1 MENTHKHTSLA
12 QFNTMKKLFV
22 AFAVIFSVLT
32 ASARSNYSHDIEV
45 LPEAAQAVLKQ
56 NFKADVSHIK
66 IGKEFGK
73 IRKYDVVLTD
83 GSEIS
88 FDKHGNWNDIEVGRY
103 ESVPKALIPRPIST
117 FVNNNQNR
125 YSVTG
130 IEKSHSGYDVEL
142 SNGVEMKFTEKGK
155 FIRYDD

>member
-1 MENTHKHTSLA
+1 
-12 QFNTMKKLFV
+12 MKKLFLIIAV
-22 AFAVIFSVLT
+22 LFAFSS
-32 ASARSNYSHDIEV
+32 ASARDNYSHDVNV
-45 LPEAAQAVLKQ
+45 LPSSAQTILKQ

-83 GSEIS
+83 GSEIT
-88 FDKHGNWNDIEVGRY
+88 FDKHGDWKDVEVNRY
-103 ESVPKALIPRPIST
+103 TSVPSALIPNPIASYIKS
-117 FVNNNQNR
+117 NQAKQK
-125 YSVTG
+125 VTG
-130 IEKSHSGYDVEL
+130 IEKSHYGYDVEL